1 MTCRPGLLLAS
12 MLVLAACASGGA
24 PVRAADVSPPPYA
37 GSRIPGTTE
46 QPAQGPFRPNAFLR
60 ACPGMRVSNAPP
72 LDPERWILRYN
83 PLIVVYGIV
92 MASAPVNDVCLS
104 SGKGLRDGR
113 PHEGIDLAGRPPG
126 RVYSAAPGRVAEARN
141 SSGYGLNVV
150 IDHGRGVF
158 TRTLTVSRPVS
169 GLVPCLALASRLARW
184 GQPGMHRR
192 RTFTSKSSPVTL
204 QAHPDRSAFGRMILS
219 VFLPI
224 PFPLPETAA

>member
-24 PVRAADVSPPPYA
+24 PVRGADVSPPPYA
-37 GSRIPGTTE
+37 GSRIPGTTG

-158 TRTLTVSRPVS
+158 TRYAHLDSFAPGIRPGAVL
-169 GLVPCLALASRLARW
+169 GF
-184 GQPGMHRR
+184 GQPVGQMGSTGNASAPHLHFEILTGDITGPSGSFGLR
-192 RTFTSKSSPVTL
+192 
-204 QAHPDRSAFGRMILS
+204 AHDPFGFPAYS
-219 VFLPI
+219 VP
-224 PFPLPETAA
+224 PS